1 MMEAEG
7 LADEE
12 LRNENPY
19 EVGQTVRWIDPAKI
33 HYRFMLYL
41 VAYDIRNPRRLRR
54 VAKVC
59 EDYGVRVEYSVF
71 ECDLPEEVFQRMWRD
86 LAREIDAKEDALLAY
101 RICGACVERIES
113 MGVVPRPQKTLLYMI

>member
-1 MMEAEG
+1 MIDAEG

-12 LRNENPY
+12 SCNENPY
-19 EVGQTVRWIDPAKI
+19 EVGQTVRWIDPAQV

-71 ECDLPEEVFQRMWRD
+71 ECDLPEDLFQRMWRD
-86 LAREIDAKEDALLAY
+86 LGREIDVKEDALLGY
-101 RICGACVERIES
+101 RICGSCVEKIES
-113 MGVVPRPQKTLLYMI
+113 MGLVPRPQKTLLYMI